1 MRLHIFLA
9 GLMALGPMSG
19 DIRTPARVS
28 NQDFDRLAVNYRTA
42 LRVEEWGCH
51 HEHDVIVTE
60 GLIRNLTQERLGRIL
75 AIVAYYTTDG
85 TLLSSEKALI
95 LHRPILPGERFP
107 FKITAKGNPSIQ
119 RCSIDFRT
127 SGGDMVG
134 WILADQVN
142 QDGRSSVNSED
153 IRRSP
158 SLYQFGARGSK

>member
-9 GLMALGPMSG
+9 GLMALGQMSG

-28 NQDFDRLAVNYRTA
+28 NLDSIDLAVNYPTA

-60 GLIRNLTQERLGRIL
+60 GLIRNLTQERLGSIL
-75 AIVAYYTTDG
+75 AVVAYYTTDG

-95 LHRPILPGERFP
+95 LHKPIQPGKRSP

-134 WILADQVN
+134 WIQADQ
-142 QDGRSSVNSED
+142 
-153 IRRSP
+153 
-158 SLYQFGARGSK
+158 